1 MSVILKHL
9 VSSISTAKNLSKKK
23 NSISFIKIFNI
34 RFFYAFIFIRNFFKK
49 ESVKQNNIKTN
60 NLFKPSSWDSFSIV
74 NDLNEKGYNDKIKLN
89 DIFLSQIKQEIS
101 MKNSTIAFKGEK
113 KVEDYVYSLEKND
126 QLNELLKKSIKFNL
140 SHVSLDVNIKKTNYI
155 KNLATSDFLLD
166 VAKNYLGKNKISISG
181 LCYISNPANI
191 TENEKK
197 DNAQYF
203 HYDNDFKK
211 FFKVFIY
218 LSDVDINSGPHAF
231 VQFSHNK
238 RLFKHLLSTRL
249 DDKEIIDNYGRENIK
264 TFSNTK
270 GSLIF
275 EDTFGLH
282 KGNLPKKNSRIVLI
296 LIYGQSEGIG
306 IYKNSLMV

>member
-1 MSVILKHL
+1 
-9 VSSISTAKNLSKKK
+9 
-23 NSISFIKIFNI
+23 
-34 RFFYAFIFIRNFFKK
+34 
-49 ESVKQNNIKTN
+49 
-60 NLFKPSSWDSFSIV
+60 
-74 NDLNEKGYNDKIKLN
+74 
-89 DIFLSQIKQEIS
+89 
-101 MKNSTIAFKGEK
+101 MKNSSIEFKGYK
-113 KVEDYVYSLEKND
+113 KINNFVYSLEKSD
-126 QLNELLKKSIKFNL
+126 QLNKLLKKSIKFNI
-140 SHVSLDVNIKKTNYI
+140 SHVSLNINIKKTNYI

-166 VAKNYLGKNKISISG
+166 VAKNYLGRDKISISC

-211 FFKVFIY
+211 FFKVFLY
-218 LSDVDINSGPHAF
+218 LNDVDINSGPHAF

-249 DDKEIIDNYGRENIK
+249 DDKEIINNYGKKNIK
-264 TFSNTK
+264 TFSKSK

-282 KGNLPKKNSRIVLI
+282 KGNLPKKKSRIVLI
-296 LIYGQSEGIG
+296 LIYGQSDGIG